1 MTAVRLSRLGRP
13 GVLESIAPERLFALL
28 QPFTEFF
35 ASWSVPISLSS
46 EIDCQ
51 AVIRAITH
59 ADHDTPAD
67 LLDAICLI
75 DELSNANSVD
85 LLLDRVPPQALGLT
99 LGGKHSE
106 ADIITA
112 AWLSCRDKLVQTHA
126 LSRIKRVRSYDYF
139 QASQTTAP
147 KFVMPSAETLKQLE
161 LDIDSWHVERFRAQ
175 GTKVEVFENGHSCS
189 SMWWQHGRTIS
200 RAM

>member
-1 MTAVRLSRLGRP
+1 MQLSP
-13 GVLESIAPERLFALL
+13 
-28 QPFTEFF
+28 
-35 ASWSVPISLSS
+35 SS
-46 EIDCQ
+46 DIDCQ
-51 AVIRAITH
+51 AVIRAVTH

-99 LGGKHSE
+99 HGGKHSE

-147 KFVMPSAETLKQLE
+147 KFVMPSAETLQQLE